1 MRTLFSVT
9 TLLLFAGPALANDG
23 TFEIDK
29 SETIMAVGKKAT
41 TSVTITAKKG
51 WHLNQEAPFT
61 LKLSPPAG
69 VTVEKAK
76 LVRADLAVSSETS
89 ARFDVGVTIAEPGKK
104 RIEAEAGFVL
114 CQKDACRPI
123 KEKLT
128 ITAEATSPPAA
139 PTKKTGAA
147 AKKKKG

>member
-1 MRTLFSVT
+1 MRPLLTAI
-9 TLLLFAGPALANDG
+9 TLLLFTSPALANDG

-51 WHLNQEAPFT
+51 WHLNQEAPCT
-61 LKLSPPAG
+61 LKLTPPAG
-69 VTVEKAK
+69 VSVDKAK
-76 LVRADLAVSSETS
+76 LGRADLAVSTETS
-89 ARFDVGVTIAEPGKK
+89 ARFDVGVTLAEPGKK

-114 CQKDACRPI
+114 CQKEACRPV
-123 KEKLT
+123 KEKLS

-139 PTKKTGAA
+139 PLKKNGGA
-147 AKKKKG
+147 AKKKKS